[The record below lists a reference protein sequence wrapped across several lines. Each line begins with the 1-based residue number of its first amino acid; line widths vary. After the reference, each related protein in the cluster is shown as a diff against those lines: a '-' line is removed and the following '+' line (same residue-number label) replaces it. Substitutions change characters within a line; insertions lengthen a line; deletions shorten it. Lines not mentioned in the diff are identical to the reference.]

1 MESHGPMK
9 SCNGYP
15 GRSILLAVLILA
27 TTAGGIPAQDA
38 HYWNLQYGNRA
49 RLLGGAVIGSVLDVS
64 AVYYNP
70 GALSLTESK
79 GLLLAGNV
87 FELRTLTWEDALGP
101 GRDLGDTKFGGVP
114 SLFAGEFRLGFLG
127 DHRLAYSF
135 LTRQTFNVRLTATGI
150 SADPFPDI
158 PELGTL
164 AANVT
169 IEQDM
174 NEYWGGLTWS
184 HTLGAHL
191 GLGVSTFFA
200 VRNQRTE
207 SSTQAELVGTDTE
220 QAIAALQ
227 GRAYDFQ
234 DWRILWKIGLAA
246 GFEQWELG
254 LNVTTPSVGLWGSG
268 SASSNDAEIAQNVDT
283 SGDPELPRVEVD
295 FQDGVSSSYKSPL
308 AIGAGAA
315 YRFGATKVYA
325 SAEWFSRIDPY
336 RVLDTQPFIG
346 QTSGDTL
353 ILNVVADAA
362 QVLNWGVGVEHNF
375 NERTGVYG
383 SFATDF
389 SSTAPGSET
398 SASVTF
404 WDLYHASLGT
414 TFTVGQSVWTVG
426 GILGFG
432 GQEIG
437 GIDVIPGDDE
447 IISALEETKLS
458 IVSFTFI
465 LGFELEF
472 Q

>member
-1 MESHGPMK
+1 MK
-9 SCNGYP
+9 SRIGHP
-15 GRSILLAVLILA
+15 RGSLFVAVLILA
-27 TTAGGIPAQDA
+27 TSAGGAFAQDA

-49 RLLGGAVIGSVLDVS
+49 RLLGCAVIGSVLDVG

-87 FELRTLTWEDALGP
+87 FEFRSLTWKDALGP
-101 GRDLGDTKFGGVP
+101 GRDLRDTNFGGVP
-114 SLFAGEFRLGFLG
+114 SLFAGEFRFGFLG

-135 LTRQTFNVRLTATGI
+135 LTRQTFNVRLTATGV
-150 SADPFPDI
+150 STDPFPDI

-164 AANVT
+164 AANV
-169 IEQDM
+169 ILEQDM

-184 HTLGAHL
+184 HTLGTHL

-207 SSTQAELVGTDTE
+207 FSTQTELVGTDTN
-220 QAIAALQ
+220 QAVASLQ
-227 GRAYDFQ
+227 GRSYDFQ
-234 DWRILWKIGLAA
+234 DWRLLWKIGLGAK
-246 GFEQWELG
+246 FEEWELG
-254 LNVTTPSVGLWGSG
+254 MNVTTPSVGLWGSG
-268 SASSNDAEIAQNVDT
+268 AAASNNAEIAQNIDT
-283 SGDPELPRVEVD
+283 SGNPDLPLVEVD
-295 FQDGVSSSYKSPL
+295 FQDGVSSDYQSPL

-315 YRFGATKVYA
+315 YRLGATKLYA
-325 SAEWFSRIDPY
+325 SAEWFNRIDPY
-336 RVLDTQPFIG
+336 RVMDTQPFIG

-353 ILNVVADAA
+353 IFNVVADADP
-362 QVLNWGVGVEHNF
+362 VLNWGVGVEHNF
-375 NERTGVYG
+375 NERTGIYG

-389 SSTAPGSET
+389 SSTSPESEANT
-398 SASVTF
+398 SVTF

-432 GQEIG
+432 GQTIE

-447 IISALEETKLS
+447 IVPALGETKLS

-465 LGFELEF
+465 LGFELAF